1 MSKVFGR
8 VHNPPPERL
17 RVFIR
22 SIRGNGISDSEIRMM
37 ANENPGRM
45 LDSSYRRDFGVC
57 QQAYEGQKH
66 VSPHTLL
73 FDILSSS

>member
-22 SIRGNGISDSEIRMM
+22 SIRGNGISDGELSMM
-37 ANENPGRM
+37 VNENPGRM
-45 LDSSYRRDFGVC
+45 LD
-57 QQAYEGQKH
+57 
-66 VSPHTLL
+66 
-73 FDILSSS
+73 I